1 MNIYKEILEAADKAK
16 CSSIAND
23 ISCNVNTKFKM
34 LKMMTEHKS
43 PEKII
48 FNASPIGG
56 QSIKIGNSE
65 FQIHTL
71 ESLKDGEILI
81 ENDISDGRGVIIKI

>member
-1 MNIYKEILEAADKAK
+1 MNIYKGILEAADKAN
-16 CSSIAND
+16 CSSTAND

-48 FNASPIGG
+48 FNTQPIDV
-56 QSIKIGNSE
+56 QSIKIGNRKFE
-65 FQIHTL
+65 IHTL
-71 ESLKDGEILI
+71 ECLKDGEILI
-81 ENDISDGRGVIIKI
+81 ENDISDGCGIIIKI